1 MIEDN
6 RWYES
11 NDEYL
16 AFALRWLSLRLER
29 LANRYRPL
37 EDNPVRGIVGR
48 GVEDRDRKDRDQGDG
63 DWEDRG
69 RGDGDWEDAD
79 KRDREEEI
87 QQVTIENP
95 EKSPPRRSFFRW
107 FLEIPYATIGAAPQ
121 ALGQAGVGVLQEDDA
136 NRLIAPDDAGALG
149 EQANTGALDAGA
161 HGDAGVSKAYNAAGL
176 QDNAFGLKDSAS
188 SLEDNVDELRPED
201 PLDRAFE
208 SMMEAESSSPPP
220 AIVALG
226 QRLGLSRFERDLLLL
241 CVAMELDTRI
251 PILCA
256 GAQGDLGRPYPT
268 FALAMELFDDPE
280 WNVLSPERPLMYW
293 RLIEVSR
300 TGAQPLITS
309 PICADQRVVS
319 YAKGLNY
326 LDDRL
331 ASLLTPAFD
340 AAELEIDLP
349 PTQKAYVDRIIR
361 NLKGSAQ
368 RPPMIHLTGRD
379 SPTKKMIAANASS
392 RLGLYLYHIPIHI
405 LPSQPTDIDAFSRLW
420 QRESALLPIALY
432 IDASDT
438 ESSSISPGQTP
449 LLNRFLTAGNGI
461 FFLDTAERWS
471 GLGRDT
477 LCMDI
482 SKPSPSEQRQA
493 WAAAVGHL
501 AEDAPVALSCQFD
514 LNLSAISQISRR
526 VLAEVSESRAPLYE
540 KGTPLSSTVEPL
552 DEKLWD
558 ASRSFTR
565 PKVEGLA
572 QKLDPIATWDDI
584 VLPEEETR
592 LLHQI
597 SDQLSFRSK
606 VYDDW
611 GFRAMMNRGLGI
623 SVLFVGES
631 GTGKT
636 MAAEVLA
643 NELKLDLYRI
653 DLSAVMSKYI
663 GETEKNL
670 RRLFDAM
677 EGSGA
682 ILFFDE
688 ADALF
693 GKRSEVKD
701 SHDRYANIEI
711 NYLLQRIEAYRGLA
725 ILATNMKSALD
736 QAFMRRL
743 RFTVEFRF
751 PGLFERKLIWKRSF
765 PKETP
770 TIDLDYDRLAR
781 LNITGGSIRNIALN
795 AAFLAA
801 AEGRPV
807 SMPHC
812 LEAARIEFGKLKI
825 PFNAADFA
833 WPQGGKR

>member
-1 MIEDN
+1 MIKND
-6 RWYES
+6 RWYEL

-16 AFALRWLSLRLER
+16 AAALKWLSLRLEQ
-29 LANRYRPL
+29 LANRYRPP
-37 EDNPVRGIVGR
+37 EDENK
-48 GVEDRDRKDRDQGDG
+48 DDRK
-63 DWEDRG
+63 
-69 RGDGDWEDAD
+69 
-79 KRDREEEI
+79 REL
-87 QQVTIENP
+87 QQIVTAVP
-95 EKSPPRRSFFRW
+95 QKLPPRRGFFQR
-107 FLEIPYATIGAAPQ
+107 FLEIPSATFVSAPLATIDPKIEMPEADSADVTSVDGAQ
-121 ALGQAGVGVLQEDDA
+121 VG
-136 NRLIAPDDAGALG
+136 
-149 EQANTGALDAGA
+149 
-161 HGDAGVSKAYNAAGL
+161 NAAGS
-176 QDNAFGLKDSAS
+176 GDSAGDFD
-188 SLEDNVDELRPED
+188 LEEAMQS
-201 PLDRAFE
+201 AFKA
-208 SMMEAESSSPPP
+208 MMEAESSSPPP

-226 QRLGLSRFERDLLLL
+226 QRLGLTRFERDLLLL
-241 CVAMELDTRI
+241 CTLMEFDTRI
-251 PILCA
+251 PVLCA
-256 GAQGDLGRPYPT
+256 RAQGDLSRPYPT
-268 FALAMELFDDPE
+268 FALAMDLFDCPE
-280 WNVLSPERPLMYW
+280 WNVLSPERPLIYW
-293 RLIEVSR
+293 RFIEVNR

-309 PICADQRVVS
+309 PLCADQRIVS
-319 YAKGLNY
+319 YIKGLNY

-331 ASLLTPAFD
+331 SYLLTAAFV
-340 AAELEIDLP
+340 AADLEVDLP
-349 PTQKAYVDRIIR
+349 PTQRAYVDRIIR
-361 NLKGSAQ
+361 NLKGSSQ
-368 RPPMIHLTGRD
+368 RPPLIHLTGRD
-379 SPTKKMIAANASS
+379 SPTKKMIAANASAK
-392 RLGLYLYHIPIHI
+392 LGLYLYYIPIQI
-405 LPSQPTDIDAFSRLW
+405 MPSQPNDIDAFSRLW

-432 IDASDT
+432 IDASDA
-438 ESSSISPGQTP
+438 EISSLASGHVSLI
-449 LLNRFLTAGNGI
+449 NRFLTDGNGI
-461 FFLDTAERWS
+461 FFLDTAEKLS
-471 GLGRDT
+471 GIGRDT
-477 LCMDI
+477 LCMEI
-482 SKPSPSEQRQA
+482 SKPSPSEQRGA
-493 WAAAVGHL
+493 WDLAVGHL
-501 AEDAPVALSCQFD
+501 TRNAPAALSCQFD
-514 LNLSAISQISRR
+514 LNLSALSQVTRR
-526 VLAEVSESRAPLYE
+526 ALADMLESDAPLDE
-540 KGTPLSSTVEPL
+540 ENQSLNEREESL
-552 DEKLWD
+552 DEKLWE
-558 ASRSFTR
+558 ACRSFTR

-584 VLPEEETR
+584 VLPEGEIR

-597 SDQLSFRSK
+597 SDQLSFRAK

-611 GFRAMMNRGLGI
+611 GFRSMMNRGLGI
-623 SVLFVGES
+623 SVLFVGDS

-711 NYLLQRIEAYRGLA
+711 NYLLQSIEAYRGLA

-751 PGLFERKLIWKRSF
+751 PGMAERKLIWMRSF
-765 PKETP
+765 PPETP